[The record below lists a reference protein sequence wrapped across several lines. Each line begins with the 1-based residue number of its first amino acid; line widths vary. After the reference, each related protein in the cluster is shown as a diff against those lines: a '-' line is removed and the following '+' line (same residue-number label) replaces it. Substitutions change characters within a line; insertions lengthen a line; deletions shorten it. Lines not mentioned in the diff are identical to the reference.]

1 MLKTD
6 EPKYPNITIDL
17 VGEDGNAF
25 AIMARCTQALKRN
38 GLSDQVQA
46 FRSEATSGDYDNVLM
61 TVMSWFSV
69 DAMDIDAMDTDDE
82 EDDDYEGDC
91 SMCEESLEDCECED

>member
-38 GLSDQVQA
+38 GLSDRVQA
-46 FRSEATSGDYDNVLM
+46 FRSEATSGDYNNVLM
-61 TVMSWFSV
+61 TVLSWFSV
-69 DAMDIDAMDTDDE
+69 NAEAT
-82 EDDDYEGDC
+82 DDYEGDC

>member
-25 AIMARCTQALKRN
+25 AIMARCTQALKQN

-46 FRSEATSGDYDNVLM
+46 FRSEATSGDYNNVLM
-61 TVMSWFSV
+61 TVLSWFSV
-69 DAMDIDAMDTDDE
+69 NAEAT
-82 EDDDYEGDC
+82 DDYEGDC

>member
-25 AIMARCTQALKRN
+25 SIIGRCTLALKRN
-38 GLSDQVQA
+38 GLSDQVEA
-46 FRSEATSGDYDNVLM
+46 FRSEATSGDYNKVLM
-61 TVMSWFSV
+61 TAMAWFSC
-69 DAMDIDAMDTDDE
+69 DAVDTDDE
-82 EDDDYEGDC
+82 DEDDYEGDC